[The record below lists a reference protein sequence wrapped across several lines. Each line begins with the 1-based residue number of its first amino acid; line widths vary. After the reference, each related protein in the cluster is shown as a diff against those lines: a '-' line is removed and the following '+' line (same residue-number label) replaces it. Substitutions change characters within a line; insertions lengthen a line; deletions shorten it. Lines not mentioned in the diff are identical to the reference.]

1 MSTTIRILLASFLL
15 QSAAT
20 NGEVLLST
28 LNNRQ
33 NSPPLHAAIGNY
45 FGEDRAVSFSVQ
57 TGNNPDGYL
66 LNSVTFNLGD
76 ASGSPDYFL
85 IGVSETFLIDT
96 PAVLLGNS
104 IPRRA
109 GRYTYPPQF
118 RYFLKPNTEYLFSAV
133 AFGNTWNNYFLLPVT
148 TADERVRSSD
158 GWRIT
163 YTVALASRASGNEA
177 IAEGGVP
184 LIAIDATKISPPKP
198 TPPPLSGDATLRSLA
213 LSGVPIN
220 FASNIN
226 SYSASVSHT
235 TASTTVIA
243 TPNEPTARVSISP
256 NDANPNSAGHQ
267 VRLAEGNNS
276 IAITVTAPN
285 GNSRAYTIA
294 VRRAL
299 PPLSGDASLR
309 SLSLSGIPLNF
320 ASNINHYSAAVS
332 HPTFSTTVT
341 AISNEPKASVSITPA
356 DANAATPGHQ
366 VALAEGNNA
375 IVVTVIAP
383 NGNSRAYTIA
393 VRRALPQP
401 TPTPLPPPTPPTPTP
416 QPKPS
421 LSIRRVGNLIDIRW
435 SGGTLQ
441 HSPTIAGPWKD
452 VHVSSPLQLNRSWWR
467 SSEFFRVR

>member
-15 QSAAT
+15 QSTAA
-20 NGEVLLST
+20 NGEILLST

-33 NSPPLHAAIGNY
+33 NSPPRHAAIGNY

-85 IGVSETFLIDT
+85 VGVSQTFLNDT

-109 GRYTYPPQF
+109 GRYTYRLES

-198 TPPPLSGDATLRSLA
+198 TPPPLSS
-213 LSGVPIN
+213 
-220 FASNIN
+220 
-226 SYSASVSHT
+226 
-235 TASTTVIA
+235 
-243 TPNEPTARVSISP
+243 
-256 NDANPNSAGHQ
+256 
-267 VRLAEGNNS
+267 
-276 IAITVTAPN
+276 
-285 GNSRAYTIA
+285 
-294 VRRAL
+294 
-299 PPLSGDASLR
+299 DASLR

-320 ASNINHYSAAVS
+320 ASNTH
-332 HPTFSTTVT
+332 
-341 AISNEPKASVSITPA
+341 
-356 DANAATPGHQ
+356 
-366 VALAEGNNA
+366 
-375 IVVTVIAP
+375 
-383 NGNSRAYTIA
+383 
-393 VRRALPQP
+393 
-401 TPTPLPPPTPPTPTP
+401 
-416 QPKPS
+416 
-421 LSIRRVGNLIDIRW
+421 
-435 SGGTLQ
+435 
-441 HSPTIAGPWKD
+441 
-452 VHVSSPLQLNRSWWR
+452 
-467 SSEFFRVR
+467 